1 MVGGSSRTFSVGRD
15 MARPTPDQGLAI
27 PRRRQTY
34 PYRVFLLALIPLVL
48 GVVVGWG
55 GLLGWREKLPRERG
69 AGVRTVATLRSD
81 EAFRIGNK
89 VAGLPT
95 IMAGVAG
102 LLSGIAGLVMP
113 GAAGSV
119 IATVVGV
126 VAMAALVIAG
136 GLLGH
141 RAALAVRAPAPA
153 GCSGC
158 ACGGCSA
165 LQRA

>member
-1 MVGGSSRTFSVGRD
+1 
-15 MARPTPDQGLAI
+15 
-27 PRRRQTY
+27 
-34 PYRVFLLALIPLVL
+34 VFLVALIPLVL

-55 GLLGWREKLPRERG
+55 GLLGWREKLPRGRG

-95 IMAGVAG
+95 IVAGVAG
-102 LLSGIAGLVMP
+102 VLGGIAGLVMP
-113 GAAGSV
+113 GTAGTV
-119 IATVVGV
+119 IATVVGL
-126 VAMAALVIAG
+126 VAIAALVIAG

-141 RAALAVRAPAPA
+141 RAALTVPAPAAAPA
-153 GCSGC
+153 GCAGC
-158 ACGGCSA
+158 ACGGCSV